1 MKVGNKGEKLN
12 AGSGETDLEECKNP
26 STGSL
31 NKSTSTIS
39 VYTARDDQIYDMN
52 SPSSLPLSP
61 EEVKI
66 LVTDEVTD
74 MALMYQDQMV

>member
-52 SPSSLPLSP
+52 SPSSTPLSP
-61 EEVKI
+61 VEVKI